1 MARTKSLDKIVKK
14 GSRLDALIALR
25 DILATDIENC
35 ESKRDKV
42 ALVRQF
48 REVMEDIEEIQGKP
62 VQMSEPERK
71 TALEIVRGKF
81 KKQA

>member
-1 MARTKSLDKIVKK
+1 MARTKSLEKTVKK
-14 GSRLDALIALR
+14 GSRLDALIVLR
-25 DILATDIENC
+25 DALARDIDSC

-48 REVMEDIEEIQGKP
+48 REVMEEIEKIEGRPQTKE
-62 VQMSEPERK
+62 EPEKK

-81 KKQA
+81 KKEV

>member
-25 DILATDIENC
+25 DMLAKDIEGCSSN
-35 ESKRDKV
+35 RDKV

-48 REVMEDIEEIQGKP
+48 REVMEEIEEIEGKP
-62 VQMSEPERK
+62 VQVAAPEK
-71 TALEIVRGKF
+71 QTALEIVRGKF